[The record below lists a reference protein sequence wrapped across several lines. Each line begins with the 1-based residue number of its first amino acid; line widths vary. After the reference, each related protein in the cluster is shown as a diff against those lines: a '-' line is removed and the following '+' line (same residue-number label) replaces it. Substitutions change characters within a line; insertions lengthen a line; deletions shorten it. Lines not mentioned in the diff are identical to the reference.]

1 MDPGLG
7 HVDPSAVLDVETIRR
22 LHALACIGIYDFGG
36 QFRSGPVYISGTG
49 HIPPP
54 AEEVVD
60 HVDEMVRYV
69 NTHWEASPVN
79 LCSYILWRCNWI
91 HPFPNA
97 NGRTTRGFA
106 YLTFL
111 LRLGF
116 EPGGVPTFM
125 DVIADDK
132 QPYYAALDHADA
144 QWSRGVLDVSAMET
158 VVTELLIRQLRS

>member
-1 MDPGLG
+1 MESGQICSEADFVALTERNVLLQFDEIRRLASTGYASPA
-7 HVDPSAVLDVETIRR
+7 AVLNVETVRR
-22 LHALACIGIYDFGG
+22 LHALACVDIYDFGG

-54 AEEVVD
+54 AEEVVG
-60 HVDEMVRYV
+60 HVDDMVRYI
-69 NTHWEASPVN
+69 NTHWDASPAT
-79 LCSYILWRCNWI
+79 LCSYVLWRCNWI

-125 DVIADDK
+125 D
-132 QPYYAALDHADA
+132 
-144 QWSRGVLDVSAMET
+144 M
-158 VVTELLIRQLRS
+158 